1 MRYRLQRHDGTDCSA
16 TMVPITVLRMVP
28 IQRYRQQ
35 IQKAGYI
42 PVATFILP
50 ENCWTEHYYVPQA
63 KAKEMFIKKYAG
75 NKTAEKLMASICHEA
90 ELYSKYKEYYGY
102 AFFIAKKIN
111 PFQG

>member
-1 MRYRLQRHDGTDCSA
+1 MNSHSRNRIPNK
-16 TMVPITVLRMVP
+16 VV
-28 IQRYRQQ
+28 Q